1 MATLVSELCKHEIV
15 LLNRFTFHMAC
26 HECGEELA
34 GPLGAAA
41 SPKPAAVPVAAP
53 VHKPATS
60 RNPTPMPSPSLGAQR
75 CSHMLV
81 STHPVTGIVKCQL
94 CSEILTKETYVDS
107 RGVTKASAHDPAN
120 LFSAPQHLAAADF
133 QADMADA
140 GGASSYMAAF
150 EGGVSAEEA
159 AQSEWNPY
167 SGAPCPHALKTTDVR
182 TGKESCCMCRA
193 EL

>member
-1 MATLVSELCKHEIV
+1 M
-15 LLNRFTFHMAC
+15 LLNRLTFHMAC

-41 SPKPAAVPVAAP
+41 SPKPTAALTALPSAVS
-53 VHKPATS
+53 KPATS
-60 RNPTPMPSPSLGAQR
+60 RNPTPMPSPSLGAAR

-94 CSEILTKETYVDS
+94 CGEILTKDTYVDS

-120 LFSAPQHLAAADF
+120 LFSAPQHLAAAEF
-133 QADMADA
+133 QAELADA
-140 GGASSYMAAF
+140 GSAASYMAAF
-150 EGGVSAEEA
+150 RGMGAEEA
-159 AQSEWNPY
+159 TQSDWNPY
-167 SGAPCPHALKTTDVR
+167 SGTPCPHALKTTDVR